1 MLTID
6 GSHKE
11 GGGQIV
17 RTAVALSAVVG
28 VPVKITNIRAKRCTP
43 GLKSQHI
50 CAISAVAKMCNAK
63 TKGVFLESKELE
75 FYPGSLCEKNIHL
88 TVPTAASVSLV
99 LQAILIAGLHVK
111 KPITITI
118 DGGATFGKWAPPITY
133 TQEVLRPVLSKIGYE
148 FTVSVLRHGF
158 YPKGGAKV
166 LATISPPKKL
176 NPFILQKQENLKL
189 FGLSIASKSLMA
201 AHVAERQKKA
211 VEKQIGRDIQLKEQF
226 VESDC
231 PGSAVVLWGRGKNS
245 VVGADALGERGVS
258 AEKVGSVA
266 CDTVA
271 EILES
276 KAPIDRNLADQL
288 IPYLAF
294 AGGVIKVEKITQHTE
309 TNIWVTEQFVNKR
322 FKIDYKNN
330 LISLM

>member
-6 GSHKE
+6 GSYKE

-17 RTAVALSAVVG
+17 RTAAALSAVMG

-50 CAISAVAKMCNAK
+50 CAITAVAKMCNAK
-63 TKGVFLESKELE
+63 TKGVFLGSKEIE
-75 FYPGSLCEKNIHL
+75 FYPSSLSNKDIHVA
-88 TVPTAASVSLV
+88 VPTAASVSLV
-99 LQAILIAGLHVK
+99 LQAILIVGWHLK

-133 TQEVLRPVLSKIGYE
+133 TQEVLRPILSKIGYD
-148 FTVSVLRHGF
+148 FNISVLRHGF

-166 LATISPPKKL
+166 LVTISPPKKL
-176 NPFILQKQENLKL
+176 NPFELQKQEDLKL

-201 AHVAERQKKA
+201 AHVTERQKKA
-211 VEKQIGRDIQLKEQF
+211 AEKQIEREIYIKEEY
-226 VESDC
+226 VECDC

-245 VVGADALGERGVS
+245 RVGADDLGERGVP
-258 AEKVGSVA
+258 ADKVGSVA
-266 CDTVA
+266 CDTLA

-276 KAPIDRNLADQL
+276 KAPIDRNLADQ
-288 IPYLAF
+288 IMPYLAF
-294 AGGVIKVEKITQHTE
+294 AGGVIKVEKTTQHTE

-322 FKIDYKNN
+322 FNIDYRTN
-330 LISLM
+330 LISF

>member
-1 MLTID
+1 MLIID

-28 VPVKITNIRAKRCTP
+28 APVKITNIRAKRCTS
-43 GLKSQHI
+43 GLKSQHL
-50 CAISAVAKMCNAK
+50 CAIAAVAKMCNAK
-63 TKGVFLESKELE
+63 TKGVFLGSKEIE
-75 FYPGSLCEKNIHL
+75 FYPGRLCEKNINL
-88 TVPTAASVSLV
+88 AVPTAASVSLV
-99 LQAILIAGLHVK
+99 LQAILIAGMHLK

-133 TQEVLRPVLSKIGYE
+133 TQEVLRPILSKIGYD
-148 FTVSVLRHGF
+148 FTVSVLMHGF
-158 YPKGGAKV
+158 YPKGGAKITATV
-166 LATISPPKKL
+166 LPPKKP
-176 NPFILQKQENLKL
+176 NPFVLQKQEHLTL

-211 VEKQIGRDIQLKEQF
+211 AEKQIEREICIKEEY

-231 PGSAVVLWGRGKNS
+231 PGSAVVLWAKGKNS
-245 VVGADALGERGVS
+245 VIGADALGERGIP

-266 CDTVA
+266 CDTLV

-276 KAPIDRNLADQL
+276 KAPVDRNLADQL

-322 FKIDYKNN
+322 FNIDYKTN
-330 LISLM
+330 LISF